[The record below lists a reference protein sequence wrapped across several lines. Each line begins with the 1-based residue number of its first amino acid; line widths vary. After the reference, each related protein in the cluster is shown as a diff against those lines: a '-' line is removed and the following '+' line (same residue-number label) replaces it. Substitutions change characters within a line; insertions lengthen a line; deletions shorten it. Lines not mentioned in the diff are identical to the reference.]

1 MRFATLASLILSAVV
16 SVSLGFVNA
25 DEADEL
31 TSRAQ
36 AVKSEA
42 AQLLENG
49 QGIFVKLGK
58 KLGPTRLRSRRSM
71 NWMHRSLPQKANFSS

>member
-16 SVSLGFVNA
+16 SVSPGLVNA
-25 DEADEL
+25 DEAEEL

-49 QGIFVKLGK
+49 HKDKAEKLFQESK
-58 KLGPTRLRSRRSM
+58 ELHWIIP
-71 NWMHRSLPQKANFSS
+71 